1 MIIRLFLMIMMI
13 LSSHYY
19 EKKWRWHGCV
29 CLCSKCTY
37 EKKNI
42 RTLDCSFFSLLL
54 LLLVFVGGRI
64 VVVFVWNFFFVRE
77 KQNLNIFFGHQ
88 ILLDFYC
95 MNYEEKLI
103 KFDHKIDR
111 LIDYDFVYINL
122 IESQSS
128 DYYYYY
134 HRSIINIDI
143 RHWEMSMCHI
153 YWIECMSK
161 ILLKLWTHDDDD
173 DDEIIYLFVEIW
185 SVDSVCFLL
194 ISINFKKK

>member
-42 RTLDCSFFSLLL
+42 RTLDCSFFRFFFFFFWYSLVVESLLFL
-54 LLLVFVGGRI
+54 FEI
-64 VVVFVWNFFFVRE
+64 FFFVRE

-95 MNYEEKLI
+95 MNYEENWSNLI
-103 KFDHKIDR
+103 TR
-111 LIDYDFVYINL
+111 LIDWL
-122 IESQSS
+122 IV
-128 DYYYYY
+128 
-134 HRSIINIDI
+134 
-143 RHWEMSMCHI
+143 
-153 YWIECMSK
+153 
-161 ILLKLWTHDDDD
+161 ILF
-173 DDEIIYLFVEIW
+173 I
-185 SVDSVCFLL
+185 L
-194 ISINFKKK
+194 ISSNHNHRIIIIIIIDR